1 MIPGVFFL
9 SFFFLIVLFSG
20 LSFSGTLIPFAA
32 CARVVALFLPQQK
45 RRWRCTF
52 HTGQQNKDHTA
63 CCCSVVRLLGLL
75 RVCFPSIERGGGT
88 HFSSQEMTHHT
99 PKLKTEAGVPCC
111 LKIGN
116 RPFLQLFPPPPFVSV
131 GIICFTS
138 TVTVGYVRFFFFKCS
153 IHLILWCDFA
163 GVQMRGNKLFLH
175 TLSSIKI
182 LLS

>member
-1 MIPGVFFL
+1 M
-9 SFFFLIVLFSG
+9 
-20 LSFSGTLIPFAA
+20 
-32 CARVVALFLPQQK
+32 RALLPSSLPKKK

-111 LKIGN
+111 LKNGN
-116 RPFLQLFPPPPFVSV
+116 RPFLQLIPPPPFVSV
-131 GIICFTS
+131 RIICFTS
-138 TVTVGYVRFFFFKCS
+138 TVTVGYVRFFFFLQMFHPFDSLVWLC
-153 IHLILWCDFA
+153 